1 MMDNSFYEKFMED
14 HAGHA
19 MLVFFLVIISAVGA
33 AKLFAKADRP
43 WIAAFIP
50 GWNLV
55 EVMQII
61 GRPKVHAAFFL
72 IPIYNIYF
80 FFRVCIE
87 LAQSFGKY
95 STIEYVLVC
104 VFNVFYVLNL
114 ALAYNEEYHG
124 PVYGRDLKASRDTNA
139 ALA

>member
-1 MMDNSFYEKFMED
+1 MDNNFYEKFMENY
-14 HAGHA
+14 AGHA

-104 VFNVFYVLNL
+104 LFNVFYVLNL

-124 PVYGRDLKASRDTNA
+124 PVYGRDMKASRDTNA

>member
-1 MMDNSFYEKFMED
+1 MMDNNFYEKFMENY
-14 HAGHA
+14 AGHA

-104 VFNVFYVLNL
+104 LFNVFYVLNL

-124 PVYGRDLKASRDTNA
+124 PVYGRDMKASRDTNA

>member
-1 MMDNSFYEKFMED
+1 MESTLYEKFMEQY
-14 HAGHA
+14 AGHA
-19 MLVFFLVIISAVGA
+19 MIIFFVVIIGAVGA
-33 AKLFAKADRP
+33 AKLFAKAGRP
-43 WIAAFIP
+43 WIAAFVP

-55 EVMQII
+55 ELMVIV

-80 FFRVCIE
+80 FFRICIE

-95 STIEYVLVC
+95 SMLDYIFVC
-104 VFNVFYVLNL
+104 VLNVFYVLNL

-124 PVYGRDLKASRDTNA
+124 PVYGRDTKELRESSP
-139 ALA
+139 ALV